1 MYRIRTFN
9 KISPVGLNRLDPA
22 LYAVSDSETDED
34 AILVRSAK
42 LLDYDFPK
50 NLLAIS
56 RAGAGVNNIPLD
68 RCSEAGIVV
77 FNTPGANANAVK
89 ELVLCAMLM
98 GSRDVDGGIQ
108 WVRQQVA
115 SGVDVT
121 TVVEKGKAA
130 FIGPELYKKTLGVI
144 GLGAIGSLVANIALS
159 LGMDVYGYDPF
170 LSVDAAL
177 RLDRHIHVVKDINEL
192 YKRADYITIHIHYTK
207 DTERMIDA
215 KAIGAMKRGVRFINL
230 ARGEIVDDD
239 AMLAALDTGWVAAYV
254 TDFPNNR
261 LVGAPHVLAMPH
273 LGASTPE
280 SEQNCA
286 VMAVDQLR
294 DYLENGNIRNS
305 VNLPAVS
312 QERSGVCR
320 LCLIH
325 KNVPA
330 MLASITTLLSRD
342 GINVENLSNK
352 SRGDYAYTI
361 GIGYLG
367 TNTPIDRC
375 YECGFEGDFEPTEEG
390 FKCPECGN
398 SDPDR
403 CNVTKRTCGYLGN
416 PVQRPMVHGRHEEIA
431 HRVKHMSG
439 ETGHVTLD
447 DGSEREWFE
456 EAK

>member
-22 LYAVSDSETDED
+22 LYTVSDSETDED

-50 NLLAIS
+50 NLLAIA

-108 WVRQQVA
+108 WVRQQAA

-121 TVVEKGKAA
+121 TVVEKGKSA
-130 FIGPELYKKTLGVI
+130 FTGPELYKKTLGVI

-305 VNLPAVS
+305 VNLPSVS

-320 LCLIH
+320 LCLLH
-325 KNVPA
+325 RNVPA
-330 MLASITTLLSRD
+330 MLAGITTLLSRD

-361 GIGYLG
+361 VDLSA
-367 TNTPIDRC
+367 PADQSVID
-375 YECGFEGDFEPTEEG
+375 EVTALE
-390 FKCPECGN
+390 
-398 SDPDR
+398 
-403 CNVTKRTCGYLGN
+403 NV
-416 PVQRPMVHGRHEEIA
+416 I
-431 HRVKHMSG
+431 RVR
-439 ETGHVTLD
+439 VIQ
-447 DGSEREWFE
+447 
-456 EAK
+456 